1 MSNKNSGMAAYT
13 DSICLTSK
21 EDEMLKI
28 RLQGTT
34 QDIKWF
40 LKILKKDNRF
50 IMNKGQGNKTYVKVS
65 GNKKIKINKKTGKI
79 TVKKGLKKGTYKVK
93 VKIKAAGNKNFK
105 SSGCKQ
111 ETFNIM
117 VK

>member
-50 IMNKGQGNKTYVKVS
+50 IMNNPS
-65 GNKKIKINKKTGKI
+65 DIMPI
-79 TVKKGLKKGTYKVK
+79 KGTKRYKRVYTELFRDLK
-93 VKIKAAGNKNFK
+93 DYRAFTSRTIDQEESEVVRHYCG
-105 SSGCKQ
+105 SSTVFDYK
-111 ETFNIM
+111 
-117 VK
+117 KKK

>member
-13 DSICLTSK
+13 DSISLTSK
-21 EDEMLKI
+21 EDGMLKI

-50 IMNKGQGNKTYVKVS
+50 IMNDPS
-65 GNKKIKINKKTGKI
+65 DIMPI
-79 TVKKGLKKGTYKVK
+79 KGTKRYKRAYTELFRDLKDYRLYSNRTKEQDEPEV
-93 VKIKAAGNKNFK
+93 VRHYCG
-105 SSGCKQ
+105 SGTVFDYK
-111 ETFNIM
+111 
-117 VK
+117 KKK